1 MESEKKK
8 RYDALFGRGSDSTQL
23 PKERRL
29 HLERM
34 RDRADRLL
42 ENRDF
47 VEFLTD
53 LELDFGG
60 LNYGTEEV
68 DVFTQ
73 GRLSFFN
80 DIKSRLYISEKAPKI
95 FAEMTRRFIQPM
107 SDDFQEL
114 LSEETKKGDQD
125 E

>member
-8 RYDALFGRGSDSTQL
+8 RYDSLFGRGSEML
-23 PKERRL
+23 LKERRR

-47 VEFLTD
+47 VEFLTE

-80 DIKSRLYISEKAPKI
+80 DLKSRLYVSEKAPKA

-107 SDDFQEL
+107 SDEYQEL
-114 LSEETKKGDQD
+114 LSEKEKGDQD